1 MIVLRLF
8 GVEVLAVGSPELD
21 DADMDPCDTTA
32 GSFELADP
40 ELAERDHDVY
50 LASKRRRPAIVE
62 IGSRHH
68 GGTPERSRGFGFVPT
83 M

>member
-8 GVEVLAVGSPELD
+8 GVELLAVGRPELD

-40 ELAERDHDVY
+40 ELAERDPDVY
-50 LASKRRRPAIVE
+50 IARHRRSWQSDR
-62 IGSRHH
+62 
-68 GGTPERSRGFGFVPT
+68 GTKA
-83 M
+83 